1 MLHALS
7 LLRAGSRNGTFLSR
21 FRACADPGFVV
32 QKGLCSVH
40 AEAGRGDG
48 FCVVNVKL
56 TIGLVLAEGL
66 LRCSASDLSAGP
78 NGWITRRRRTNRSLA
93 RGGVG
98 TKVLDPCVGWPN
110 SIKGGLSQSP
120 PFFGPLYLPSH
131 GPGCSSHS
139 LDLAQCGGRGLSSKC
154 FDLATSD
161 SDEDRYDDRR
171 LRSRVFR

>member
-56 TIGLVLAEGL
+56 TIGLALAGSL
-66 LRCSASDLSAGP
+66 LRCSASDLSADP
-78 NGWITRRRRTNRSLA
+78 NGITRRRTNRSLA

-110 SIKGGLSQSP
+110 SIKAGLSQGSAFFLPVP
-120 PFFGPLYLPSH
+120 P
-131 GPGCSSHS
+131 
-139 LDLAQCGGRGLSSKC
+139 
-154 FDLATSD
+154 
-161 SDEDRYDDRR
+161 
-171 LRSRVFR
+171 